1 MKAWIISDLH
11 ATHADF
17 RSNSFEIPEADICL
31 CAGDISGFIEFGLDF
46 LKKKIAPSIPVVAVL
61 GNHDFYG
68 SPIDRALEIAR
79 REAFGSDIEILENDT
94 LEIGDVRIIGATLW
108 TDFEIPWGGAE
119 SDDIPINERRELA
132 LSVCRQYMLDF
143 HEIYRSEPFSDGIPG
158 LITSREL
165 IHRHHESRAFIATQL
180 AKPWTGSTVV
190 LTHHAPSPRSLIQKY
205 LGHPSNAAFASDM
218 TDIIRRGRPDFW
230 IHGHMHEYLD
240 YIEDRTRV
248 ICNPLGYRH
257 ERGIN
262 GFRPGLVIDL

>member
-1 MKAWIISDLH
+1 MKAWIISDVH

-17 RSNSFEIPEADICL
+17 RSDSFEIPEADICL
-31 CAGDISGFIEFGLDF
+31 CAGDISGFVEFGLDF
-46 LKKKIAPSIPVVAVL
+46 LKKKIASSIPVVAVL

-68 SPIDRALEIAR
+68 STIDRALEIAR
-79 REAFGSDIEILENDT
+79 REVFGSDIEILENDI
-94 LEIGDVRIIGATLW
+94 LEIGAVRIIGATLW

-119 SDDIPINERRELA
+119 SDDIPINERREFA

-143 HEIYRSEPFSDGIPG
+143 HEIYRSEPFSDGSPD
-158 LITSREL
+158 LITSWEL
-165 IHRHHESRAFIATQL
+165 IHRHHESRAFIATEL

-190 LTHHAPSPRSLIQKY
+190 LTHHAPSPQSLIQQY

-218 TDIIRRGRPDFW
+218 TDIIRRGRPEFW

-257 ERGIN
+257 ERGAN
-262 GFRPGLVIDL
+262 GFRPGLVVDL